1 MLKKALQFARAFFHA
16 YLYVM
21 AQQQSSEVAGTLYFI
36 PVPLAE
42 QALHTIPEDVKAL
55 SCRLTYFFVENIRT
69 ARRYLKSIDRSVDI
83 DSIQFSEINNQT
95 EPNLNLLRTWL
106 KAGHEVGMMSEAG
119 CPGMADPG
127 SVLAAEAQKMGAR
140 VVPLTGPSSV
150 LLALMASGFNGQGFR
165 FAGYLPVKDPMR
177 SKAIK
182 ELEQASAQR
191 NETQIFIETPYRNNQ
206 MLQEVLR
213 LCKHTTQLCIAVDI
227 TGAEESIRTRSIA
240 QWLKETPDLHK
251 KPVIFLLMA

>member
-1 MLKKALQFARAFFHA
+1 MVQYPNDTPGKI
-16 YLYVM
+16 
-21 AQQQSSEVAGTLYFI
+21 YFI

-42 QALHTIPEDVKAL
+42 QALHTIPENVKEL
-55 SCRLTYFFVENIRT
+55 SCRLKYFFVENIRT
-69 ARRYLKSIDRSVDI
+69 ARRYLKSIDRTVDI
-83 DSIQFSEINNQT
+83 DTIQFSEINSQT
-95 EPNLNLLRTWL
+95 PPDLGLLRSWL
-106 KAGHEVGMMSEAG
+106 KAGHEIGVMSEAG
-119 CPGMADPG
+119 CPGVADPG
-127 SVLAAEAQKMGAR
+127 SVLAAEAQQMGAQ

-182 ELEQASAQR
+182 ELEQLSAQR

-206 MLQEVLR
+206 MLQEILR
-213 LCKHTTQLCIAVDI
+213 LCKHTSQLCIAADI
-227 TGAEESIRTRSIA
+227 TGEQEFIRTKSIA
-240 QWLKETPDLHK
+240 QWIQETPDLHK

>member
-1 MLKKALQFARAFFHA
+1 
-16 YLYVM
+16 M
-21 AQQQSSEVAGTLYFI
+21 AQQSTGATGKLYFI

-42 QALHTIPEDVKAL
+42 QALHTIPESVKEL
-55 SCRLTYFFVENIRT
+55 SSRLKYFFVENVRT

-83 DSIQFSEINNQT
+83 DSIQFSEVNSQT
-95 EPNLNLLRTWL
+95 EPDLKLLRTWL

-127 SVLAAEAQKMGAR
+127 SALAAEAQHMGAQ

-182 ELEQASAQR
+182 ELEQLSAQR

-206 MLQEVLR
+206 MLQEVMR
-213 LCKHTTQLCIAVDI
+213 LCKHTTQLCIAADI
-227 TGAEESIRTRSIA
+227 TGEQEMIRTRSIA
-240 QWLKETPDLHK
+240 EWLKETPDLHK